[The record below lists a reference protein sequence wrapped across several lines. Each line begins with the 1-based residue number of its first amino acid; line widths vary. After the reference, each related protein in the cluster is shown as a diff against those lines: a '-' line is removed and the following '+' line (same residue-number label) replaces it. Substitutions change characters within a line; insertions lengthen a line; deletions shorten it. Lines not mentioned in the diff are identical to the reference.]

1 TSREQAAALIEAFPR
16 AASKGFDVIEAAQV
30 PVKAPESGPSEF
42 YTADFVFEVIP
53 KDEPA
58 RSGANSASFAMLPLL
73 IAATLKTRSRK
84 QRVTRR
90 DP

>member
-1 TSREQAAALIEAFPR
+1 M
-16 AASKGFDVIEAAQV
+16 IEAAQV
-30 PVKAPESGPSEF
+30 PVKASESGPSEF

-53 KDEPA
+53 NEEPA
-58 RSGANSASFAMLPLL
+58 RSGASPASFAVLPLL